1 MKAFNV
7 ICLMLIIGF
16 VLVLLLEKLE
26 GRSAETDEE
35 SGEKSSL
42 KTKLNLIFGKEFWLL
57 LIYGMIAIRCI
68 GLGSIPGGFNQDG
81 AMGAVDALALAEHG
95 TDRFGTHLPAHFQ
108 AWGYGQMSVLLSYLT
123 VPLIKLWGLNTL
135 TARLP
140 MMVVS
145 VLGAAAVYGIVKELI
160 SSKAAMAAL
169 LFVAINPWHF
179 MQSRWA
185 LDCNV
190 FPHMFIIGTYFL
202 VKGLKKSYN
211 YYLAM
216 IFYALCMYSYGVSF
230 YMVPFFLLFTCIMLL
245 VCRKINWK
253 QMLLCMLVYFGLAF
267 PIYGTMLINFMKWE
281 TVELPFVTMQYFEG
295 SVRSNDMLFFSEEPL
310 KQLVSNFSSLLK
322 VVFLQKPDLIWNAID
337 DFGTMYQ
344 CSMPLILIGLGI
356 TCYLSKKG
364 KSSSEKLI
372 SRILLIYWGCSIF
385 TGLCINSVNVNR
397 INIIFYSHIIFAGIA
412 VYHLVKKWKIFAVV
426 LLVIYALQSLL
437 FFNRYFTTWSDE
449 MEDIF
454 YEDFLD
460 AVDFAGNQEC
470 DYYYITPDTQ
480 YTGSWNVSEI
490 LTLFAL
496 NMDAEYYQGKTD
508 RFRGAEISY
517 GTRYRY
523 SNPSPEEI
531 RTDLK
536 IAYVIKVESLG
547 NYDLNQFA
555 VKYFDDYCVVMPR
568 TYAGW

>member
-1 MKAFNV
+1 M
-7 ICLMLIIGF
+7 
-16 VLVLLLEKLE
+16 
-26 GRSAETDEE
+26 
-35 SGEKSSL
+35 
-42 KTKLNLIFGKEFWLL
+42 
-57 LIYGMIAIRCI
+57 
-68 GLGSIPGGFNQDG
+68 
-81 AMGAVDALALAEHG
+81 
-95 TDRFGTHLPAHFQ
+95 
-108 AWGYGQMSVLLSYLT
+108 
-123 VPLIKLWGLNTL
+123 
-135 TARLP
+135 
-140 MMVVS
+140 
-145 VLGAAAVYGIVKELI
+145 
-160 SSKAAMAAL
+160 
-169 LFVAINPWHF
+169 
-179 MQSRWA
+179 
-185 LDCNV
+185 
-190 FPHMFIIGTYFL
+190 
-202 VKGLKKSYN
+202 
-211 YYLAM
+211 
-216 IFYALCMYSYGVSF
+216 
-230 YMVPFFLLFTCIMLL
+230 
-245 VCRKINWK
+245 
-253 QMLLCMLVYFGLAF
+253 
-267 PIYGTMLINFMKWE
+267 
-281 TVELPFVTMQYFEG
+281 
-295 SVRSNDMLFFSEEPL
+295 
-310 KQLVSNFSSLLK
+310 
-322 VVFLQKPDLIWNAID
+322 
-337 DFGTMYQ
+337 
-344 CSMPLILIGLGI
+344 
-356 TCYLSKKG
+356 
-364 KSSSEKLI
+364 
-372 SRILLIYWGCSIF
+372 IYWGCSIF

-412 VYHLVKKWKIFAVV
+412 IYHLVKKWKIFAVV

>member
-1 MKAFNV
+1 MKAFNI
-7 ICLMLIIGF
+7 ICIIAMIGF
-16 VLVLLLEKLE
+16 LMVLALEKLE
-26 GRSAETDEE
+26 GRSASEE
-35 SGEKSSL
+35 EADGSVSEKW
-42 KTKLNLIFGKEFWLL
+42 KLRFGKEFWVV
-57 LIYGMIAIRCI
+57 LIYGIIAIRCI
-68 GLGSIPGGFNQDG
+68 GLGNIPGGFNQDG
-81 AMGAVDALALAEHG
+81 AMGAVDALALAQYG
-95 TDRFGTHLPAHFQ
+95 TDRFGTHLPAHFE

-123 VPLIKLWGLNTL
+123 VPFIKIWGLNAL

-140 MMVVS
+140 MMIVS
-145 VLGAAAVYGIVKELI
+145 VLGAAAVYGLVKELI
-160 SSKAAMAAL
+160 SEKAAVAAL
-169 LFVAINPWHF
+169 LFTAINPWHF

-202 VKGLKKSYN
+202 VKGLKKSRN
-211 YYLAM
+211 YYFAM

-230 YMVPFFLLFTCIMLL
+230 YMVPFFLLITCIMLL
-245 VCRKINWK
+245 VTRKINLK
-253 QMLLCMLVYFGLAF
+253 QTGICMLVYFGLAF

-281 TVELPFVTMQYFEG
+281 TVGLPFVTIQYFEG
-295 SVRSNDMLFFSEEPL
+295 SIRSNDMLFFSEEPL
-310 KQLVSNFSSLLK
+310 KQLVNNLRSLIR

-356 TCYLSKKG
+356 TCYMAAK
-364 KSSSEKLI
+364 EKDEKERII
-372 SRILLIYWGCSIF
+372 SRILLIYWGCSMF

-412 VYHLVKKWKIFAVV
+412 IYHLVRKWKLFGMA
-426 LLVIYALQSLL
+426 LLIIYCIQSLL
-437 FFNRYFTTWSDE
+437 FFNRYFTRWADE

-454 YEDFLD
+454 YEDFIE

-496 NMDAEYYQGKTD
+496 EMDAEYYQGETN

-517 GTRYRY
+517 RDRYRF

-531 RTDLK
+531 RTDQK
-536 IAYVIKVESLG
+536 IAYVIKTESLV
-547 NYDLNQFA
+547 NYDLNQFR
-555 VKYFDDYCVVMPR
+555 VRYFDDYCVVMPGS
-568 TYAGW
+568 YATW